1 MLPLLGLVG
10 PSSSSSSPSPVLLA
24 SRTRGQPVDPRCR
37 HCWGGPCSSLVRLA
51 GLLAVEYSGGG
62 VVFLASI
69 GLASIHLSSTRPAL
83 HYSPL
88 AGEGERRPIRPAL
101 AAPLASLACPPR
113 WRQRRSTSSP
123 SVSPATPGA
132 PTSRVRQTPLPASAL
147 DLALRAPLAGSDPQS
162 PGACRS
168 SSAFLITARAGA
180 RDPAP

>member
-83 HYSPL
+83 HYSPTGRGRGASTNSSRPRRAAGL
-88 AGEGERRPIRPAL
+88 ARVPSPMAAAAIHQFAECITCHAWSPDQSSKTNAPPRLCSRSRSPRPA
-101 AAPLASLACPPR
+101 SR
-113 WRQRRSTSSP
+113 FRSP
-123 SVSPATPGA
+123 VAG
-132 PTSRVRQTPLPASAL
+132 RLP
-147 DLALRAPLAGSDPQS
+147 
-162 PGACRS
+162 
-168 SSAFLITARAGA
+168 
-180 RDPAP
+180 